1 MSALNSGWKSAAK
14 KVEKI
19 RNKVDNIIHNYPE
32 LPKFL
37 LGEESLPFQ
46 IGSKVSVKDYNTFLD
61 RNESTGYKFYWNKG
75 NVYIIE
81 MANSDHECVISVLQ
95 ECFRVPNNNV
105 ICGPIKVYGQP
116 FHYNPINITEKMAP
130 DVAVYPNIA
139 YVPRPGV
146 LHPGPP
152 PSDTNGLPHARII
165 CEIANAQNIATWNR
179 RCENWMRE
187 QYVRCVVGIKLDIIR
202 SYQGQVHRS
211 MIAMLWTRQIPAP
224 PTVSRA
230 VPTLPGVFTQKWDF
244 GTLQYNSNQATG
256 CNGPGIP
263 AYQVNIPI
271 SNVFWDPPIVAGA
284 PNVRGYNIT
293 VPGTVVG
300 NNFVIDLY
308 NIQQEVLASQ
318 KV

>member
-1 MSALNSGWKSAAK
+1 MSALNSGWKSAVK
-14 KVEKI
+14 KVKKI

-37 LGEESLPFQ
+37 LGEE
-46 IGSKVSVKDYNTFLD
+46 
-61 RNESTGYKFYWNKG
+61 
-75 NVYIIE
+75 
-81 MANSDHECVISVLQ
+81 
-95 ECFRVPNNNV
+95 
-105 ICGPIKVYGQP
+105 
-116 FHYNPINITEKMAP
+116 
-130 DVAVYPNIA
+130 
-139 YVPRPGV
+139 
-146 LHPGPP
+146 
-152 PSDTNGLPHARII
+152 
-165 CEIANAQNIATWNR
+165 R

-256 CNGPGIP
+256 CNGPG
-263 AYQVNIPI
+263 
-271 SNVFWDPPIVAGA
+271 A